1 MYTKQISTKFSDCQ
15 VICWI
20 SFERSCKTLQRLRV
34 ASLKVAPSGLAK
46 RRRKA
51 DFSLRQECQC
61 LDGAEKV
68 KIRQEPRAFKKESAH
83 AGGNWVKPHGGS
95 GVIFASKV
103 ATSSAKPKPTLL
115 TSSRGFAGRLEL
127 IPPASIDTKAAKSR
141 AAHHLGYETGA
152 LGSVHLTITGR
163 RLRRKNP
170 KVAADQ

>member
-103 ATSSAKPKPTLL
+103 ATSSA
-115 TSSRGFAGRLEL
+115 RFRRQVG
-127 IPPASIDTKAAKSR
+127 IDTAGKYRHESR
-141 AAHHLGYETGA
+141 EKQGGPPP
-152 LGSVHLTITGR
+152 GV
-163 RLRRKNP
+163 
-170 KVAADQ
+170 